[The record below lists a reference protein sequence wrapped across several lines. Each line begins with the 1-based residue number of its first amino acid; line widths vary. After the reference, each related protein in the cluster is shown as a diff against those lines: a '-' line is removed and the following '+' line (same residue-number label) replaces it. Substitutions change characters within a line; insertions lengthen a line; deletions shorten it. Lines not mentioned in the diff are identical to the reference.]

1 MRNQNNNKGGKNV
14 VIYLTFDFS
23 RVRTLPL
30 EKMYENIEM

>member
-1 MRNQNNNKGGKNV
+1 MRNQNNNKGGENV

-23 RVRTLPL
+23 RVRILPL